1 MYVVAILIECDYIC
15 CIISLSLSSA
25 HVEFTEQPGEV
36 ASSTREPLLS
46 CSATSI
52 PVAQISW
59 FQVLRNGTA
68 RQITSRDVGI
78 SIGEELEDDNC
89 TVRSTLQL
97 PPITDLSV
105 TGYYCQGNNGFFL
118 NNSNT
123 FDLLQ
128 SMKTKRVNLQNMLFF
143 YFALY
148 PPPLS
153 HTHTHSTL
161 SRSFNCLLVHN
172 SSTLPGVP
180 AAPEVIVRVLSEKSV
195 EVEWT
200 TPTSLLPLDHYT
212 VTLYQDPTDREH
224 LQSPLQS
231 TTRPSSEETRLVFED
246 LRPFT
251 VYSVEV
257 EVGNIAGNNISSG
270 PMRLQTLEAGEDPTT
285 NQYNYTAIHSNSNT
299 DSTN

>member
-15 CIISLSLSSA
+15 CIISLSSSSA

-59 FQVLRNGTA
+59 FQVLRNRTA

-105 TGYYCQGNNGFFL
+105 TGYYCQGNNGFFF

-123 FDLLQ
+123 LDLLQ
-128 SMKTKRVNLQNMLFF
+128 SMKTESRVNLQNMLFSIVF
-143 YFALY
+143 
-148 PPPLS
+148 PLPFS
-153 HTHTHSTL
+153 LFHNTHTHTL
-161 SRSFNCLLVHN
+161 SLIVLTHLHCQVSQLLQ
-172 SSTLPGVP
+172 
-180 AAPEVIVRVLSEKSV
+180 R
-195 EVEWT
+195 
-200 TPTSLLPLDHYT
+200 
-212 VTLYQDPTDREH
+212 
-224 LQSPLQS
+224 
-231 TTRPSSEETRLVFED
+231 
-246 LRPFT
+246 
-251 VYSVEV
+251 
-257 EVGNIAGNNISSG
+257 
-270 PMRLQTLEAGEDPTT
+270 
-285 NQYNYTAIHSNSNT
+285 
-299 DSTN
+299 